1 MDLEHATAAA
11 RTVKANGQEWH
22 VSPLTA
28 REWGEFQS
36 WLKDE
41 YLELIQR
48 NAEKI
53 KDKDVRAKVVSDAFA
68 RVARFS
74 MDAPELASLA
84 NSPAGLYRLVR
95 LHLLRRHPEVTE
107 EDVANIL
114 NSAEVQSL
122 FLKRINDSLGPAG
135 GRKKKRAKRTKKRVK
150 RRVKKGR

>member
-1 MDLEHATAAA
+1 MDLEHATASA
-11 RTVKANGQEWH
+11 RTIKADGQEWH

-41 YLELIQR
+41 YLDLVQR
-48 NAEKI
+48 NAGRIKDEKI
-53 KDKDVRAKVVSDAFA
+53 RTKVVSDAFE

-95 LHLLRRHPEVTE
+95 LHLLRRHPDVTE
-107 EDVANIL
+107 EDVAAIL
-114 NSAEVQSL
+114 NSDEVQRL
-122 FLKRINDSLGPAG
+122 FLKRIDESLGPKE
-135 GRKKKRAKRTKKRVK
+135 GRKKKRVKRKEKRVK
-150 RRVKKGR
+150 KRR